1 MANFAYR
8 LKRQIK
14 HLESVKVMGK
24 FNGAVGNF
32 NAHICAYPDLDWQ
45 HIKCVFSALAIPK
58 LPSPFSKSIGLTL
71 CGMVDEP
78 TSPAMVLCLK

>member
-1 MANFAYR
+1 MTVGKEMANFAYR

-14 HLESVKVMGK
+14 HLESVKIMGK

-45 HIKCVFSALAIPK
+45 
-58 LPSPFSKSIGLTL
+58 SISQ
-71 CGMVDEP
+71 DFIF
-78 TSPAMVLCLK
+78 

>member
-8 LKRQIK
+8 LKRQIQ
-14 HLESVKVMGK
+14 HLESVKIMGK

-45 HIKCVFSALAIPK
+45 HISQVFIQ
-58 LPSPFSKSIGLTL
+58 
-71 CGMVDEP
+71 D
-78 TSPAMVLCLK
+78 